1 MFLHSKMFLM
11 ILIWVVYLFLY
22 TVFVFS
28 QILFLPLQ
36 DHLWLF
42 MICTWFGDAFR
53 DSLAHIKL
61 WLKIIINLN
70 LDENSSQMWWK
81 SKAKCQDCMRNI
93 FYIKIL
99 GGTAIP
105 DSIKDLPLLLLHMPI
120 PNFENLLPWHW
131 ISNFSAIFL

>member
-1 MFLHSKMFLM
+1 MFFLHPKKFLK
-11 ILIWVVYLFLY
+11 ILLWIVYYFLCTVVE
-22 TVFVFS
+22 FS

-61 WLKIIINLN
+61 RLKIIINLN

-81 SKAKCQDCMRNI
+81 SKDKCQDCMRNI
-93 FYIKIL
+93 FYIHLTKLHIL
-99 GGTAIP
+99 VLAVVLGSHWCLMEFFNNLEI
-105 DSIKDLPLLLLHMPI
+105 LQHLHQ
-120 PNFENLLPWHW
+120 
-131 ISNFSAIFL
+131 